1 MADIIAFVIV
11 LAISI
16 GLGIVL
22 SWFMG
27 VKLMKT
33 EGFKRQI
40 REVAKDY
47 TNMAFEVSLETMK
60 QNEEKFKSTI
70 EDLV

>member
-33 EGFKRQI
+33 EGFKRQV
-40 REVAKDY
+40 REIAQDY
-47 TNMAFEVSLETMK
+47 TNMAFEVSMETMK

>member
-33 EGFKRQI
+33 EGFKRQV

-47 TNMAFEVSLETMK
+47 SSMVMDVSLETMK
-60 QNEEKFKSTI
+60 ENQDKFKSTI

>member
-33 EGFKRQI
+33 EGFKRQV

-60 QNEEKFKSTI
+60 QNEDKFKSTI